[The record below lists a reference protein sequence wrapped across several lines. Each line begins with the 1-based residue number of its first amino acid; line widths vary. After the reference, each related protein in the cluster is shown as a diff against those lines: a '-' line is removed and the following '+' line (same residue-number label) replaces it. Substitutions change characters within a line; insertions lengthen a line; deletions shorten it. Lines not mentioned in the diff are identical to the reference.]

1 MSGFAGKTVYITG
14 AAGGIGQVLCRVF
27 GEHGAAVGLIDQVDS
42 VNGFAEELRREGIE
56 AVAAVAQ
63 IGDVEQVTRAIDIL
77 RAGPGPADVLINNAG
92 YSGASNLETTDDAI
106 WHADIQTNLNGAYY
120 CTARVLEDMK
130 ASKGGAIITIG
141 SVNGLSTYGDPAYSA
156 AKAAL
161 ISYTKGLAMEYGRFG
176 VRANIICPG
185 TVRTP
190 IWDQR
195 VKTNPEIFENLLK
208 WYPLR
213 RVVNPEDVANAALF
227 LASDKAAAI
236 TGAVLPVDCGLTAGN
251 IVMSRE
257 ITLREF

>member
-14 AAGGIGQVLCRVF
+14 AVGGIGQVLCRAF
-27 GEHGAAVGLIDQVDS
+27 GENGAAVGLIDQLDIVHD
-42 VNGFAEELRREGIE
+42 FAEALRRDGIE
-56 AVAAVAQ
+56 ATAAVAQ
-63 IGDVEQVTRAIDIL
+63 IGDAQQVTQAIDLL
-77 RAGPGPADVLINNAG
+77 RAGPGPAGILINNAG
-92 YSGASNLETTDDAI
+92 FSGASNLETTNDTS
-106 WHADIQTNLNGAYY
+106 WHADIDTNLNGAYY

-130 ASKGGAIITIG
+130 VAGKGVIVTIG
-141 SVNGLSTYGDPAYSA
+141 SVNGLGAYGDPAYSA

-176 VRANIICPG
+176 IRANIICPG

-190 IWDQR
+190 IWDHR
-195 VKTNPEIFENLLK
+195 VEKNPEIFENLLK

-213 RVVNPEDVANAALF
+213 RVADPGDVANAALF
-227 LASDKAAAI
+227 LASEKAAAI
-236 TGAVLPVDCGLTAGN
+236 TGAMLPVDCGLTAGN